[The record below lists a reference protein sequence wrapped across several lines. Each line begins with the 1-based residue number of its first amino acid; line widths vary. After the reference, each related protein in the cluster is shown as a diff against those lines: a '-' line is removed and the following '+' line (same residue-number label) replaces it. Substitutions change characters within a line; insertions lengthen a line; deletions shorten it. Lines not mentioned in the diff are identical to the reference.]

1 MIRFFYAP
9 ETARFTRPNIGKDGG
24 NPVKRVLSALLV
36 LMLVLGFYPRP
47 ALDLVEQP
55 ADVTVSTQ
63 HASEGSAS

>member
-1 MIRFFYAP
+1 MAP
-9 ETARFTRPNIGKDGG
+9 LI
-24 NPVKRVLSALLV
+24 V